1 LKQEGF
7 LNILKYILQGS
18 NNTIPTAT
26 QMETRVSSYNCLLHI
41 RVQCGFDSICCSE
54 IRAVYFVSS
63 SLCVLGEVVPCYM
76 LSSDLVSSCVDSSR
90 FYGSWK
96 DSGDIF
102 SDTHKRR

>member
-1 LKQEGF
+1 
-7 LNILKYILQGS
+7 
-18 NNTIPTAT
+18 
-26 QMETRVSSYNCLLHI
+26 METRVSSYNCLLHI